1 MFLYKAA
8 VFGAFSPSQHEDIVE
23 LVQQFIRVL
32 SQAATNESHIG
43 FRYAKLLKKI
53 WLSDVGH
60 INQEENG
67 NLEPQSYQNG
77 LTATGGGLT
86 NYAHGVQDY
95 PMNPEIQPP
104 VSMDMLTPDFNLFCP
119 DFSSL
124 ESELFDYGA
133 GNFGFP
139 INYNH

>member
-1 MFLYKAA
+1 MNVKI
-8 VFGAFSPSQHEDIVE
+8 FSCRTIHV
-23 LVQQFIRVL
+23 
-32 SQAATNESHIG
+32 
-43 FRYAKLLKKI
+43 
-53 WLSDVGH
+53 
-60 INQEENG
+60 NQEETG
-67 NLEPQSYQNG
+67 NLVSQTCQDG
-77 LTATGGGLT
+77 LTAPGGGLT

-119 DFSSL
+119 SFSSL

-139 INYNH
+139 INYNHDLSS